1 MLNITPGQRLP
12 VSSLTTDSSVKVAFQ
27 IQSGQTIDLI
37 CFSLDAAGKLSD
49 DRYTVFYNQPEA
61 PGSCISLDGSS
72 GFRLHLTSIPANIDK
87 LVFCAAIDG
96 AGAMGQIGASRF
108 TIADISGI
116 KAGGDFSGRDFSS
129 ERAVMLVEIYRK
141 SGQWRFASVMQG
153 FNAGMDGLVK
163 HFGGQ
168 VSAPAPTQP
177 ATPTPVPVPAPN
189 FARPAQPATSRLSLE
204 KKVAQQAPALLN
216 LAKKAQ
222 LTLEKQK
229 LTELVA
235 RVGLVL
241 DASGSMDSQYEKG
254 RVQEVIDRL
263 MPLALAFD
271 DDGDIDCWAFAERPL
286 QLSSINVRNFS
297 KFIQRDHGGWEDWK
311 VGSRYNEEPRVIQK
325 VLDYYRNSHDKTPIY
340 VLFISDG
347 GVHKESNQPITKLIT
362 EAAHLP
368 IFWQFV
374 GIGGNGYGVLER
386 LDTMKG
392 RVVDN
397 CNFFAL
403 DDLRSVSE
411 QELYDR
417 LMAEFPSWLN
427 EAKSKGI
434 IN

>member
-12 VSSLTTDSSVKVAFQ
+12 LSSLTTDSSVKVAFQ

-37 CFSLDAAGKLSD
+37 CFSLDATGKLSD

-72 GFRLHLTSIPANIDK
+72 GFRLHLTSIPAHIDK

-96 AGAMGQIGASRF
+96 AGAMSQIGASRF
-108 TIADISGI
+108 TIADTTGI
-116 KAGGDFSGRDFSS
+116 KAGGDFSGRDFAS
-129 ERAVMLVEIYRK
+129 ERAVMLVEVYRK
-141 SGQWRFASVMQG
+141 SGQWRFTSVMQG

-177 ATPTPVPVPAPN
+177 ATPTPAPVPAPN
-189 FARPAQPATSRLSLE
+189 FTRPAPPATSRLSLE

-222 LTLEKQK
+222 LSLEKNK
-229 LTELVA
+229 LTEIRA

-241 DASGSMDSQYEKG
+241 DNSGSMYSQYSDGEVQQVVN
-254 RVQEVIDRL
+254 RVL
-263 MPLALAFD
+263 PLAVAFD
-271 DDGDIDCWAFAERPL
+271 DDGELDCWAFADKATRLSPVTL
-286 QLSSINVRNFS
+286 QNYANFIKKES
-297 KFIQRDHGGWEDWK
+297 GGWQKWK
-311 VGSRYNEEPRVIQK
+311 VGDCGNNEPA
-325 VLDYYRNSHDKTPIY
+325 VLKMVMEHYRSSGDRTPAYII
-340 VLFISDG
+340 FISDG
-347 GVHKESNQPITKLIT
+347 GIYMDDDIARLLK
-362 EAAHLP
+362 EAAKLP

-374 GIGGNGYGVLER
+374 GIGGDDYGVLER

-392 RVVDN
+392 RVIDN

-403 DDLRSVSE
+403 DDLGSVSE

>member
-1 MLNITPGQRLP
+1 MLNITPGQRFP

-49 DRYTVFYNQPEA
+49 DSYTVFYNQPEA
-61 PGSCISLDGSS
+61 PDSCISLDGSS
-72 GFRLHLTSIPANIDK
+72 SFRLHLTSIPTNIDK

-96 AGAMGQIGASRF
+96 AGTMSQIGASRF
-108 TIADISGI
+108 TIADISGVR
-116 KAGGDFSGRDFSS
+116 AGGNFSGRDFAG

-153 FNAGMDGLVK
+153 FNAGMDDLVK

-168 VSAPAPTQP
+168 VSASTPTQP
-177 ATPTPVPVPAPN
+177 ATPTPTPVPNIASPIS
-189 FARPAQPATSRLSLE
+189 PTTSRITLE
-204 KKVAQQAPALLN
+204 KKVAQAAPALLS

-222 LTLEKQK
+222 LSLEKNN
-229 LTELVA
+229 LSNVRA

-241 DASGSMDSQYEKG
+241 DNSGSMYGQYLDG
-254 RVQEVIDRL
+254 DVQQVVNRVV
-263 MPLALAFD
+263 PLAVHFD
-271 DDGDIDCWAFAERPL
+271 DDGELDCWAFADKPV
-286 QLSSINVRNFS
+286 QLSPVTLKNYAS
-297 KFIQRDHGGWEDWK
+297 FIEKDNGGFERWK
-311 VGSRYNEEPRVIQK
+311 VGDCGNNEPAVIK
-325 VLDYYRNSHDKTPIY
+325 MIIDYYCASRDLTPVYLI
-340 VLFISDG
+340 FISDG
-347 GVHKESNQPITKLIT
+347 GVYMDNEIAQLLKKASS
-362 EAAHLP
+362 LP

-374 GIGGNGYGVLER
+374 GIGGDSYGVLED
-386 LDTMKG
+386 LDTMTG
-392 RVVDN
+392 RIVDN

-417 LMAEFPSWLN
+417 LMAELPSWLH

>member
-27 IQSGQTIDLI
+27 VQSGQTIDLI

-96 AGAMGQIGASRF
+96 AGAMRQIGASRF
-108 TIADISGI
+108 TIADTTGI
-116 KAGGDFSGRDFSS
+116 KAGGDFSGRDFAS

-153 FNAGMDGLVK
+153 FTAGMDGLVR

-177 ATPTPVPVPAPN
+177 ATPTPAPVPNIAP
-189 FARPAQPATSRLSLE
+189 PIPPTTSRIALE
-204 KKVAQQAPALLN
+204 KKVAQAAPALLS

-222 LTLEKQK
+222 LSLEKNN
-229 LTELVA
+229 LTNVRA

-241 DASGSMDSQYEKG
+241 DNSGSMYGQYLDG
-254 RVQEVIDRL
+254 DVQQVVNRVV
-263 MPLALAFD
+263 PLAVHFD
-271 DDGDIDCWAFAERPL
+271 DDGELDCWAFANNPV
-286 QLSSINVRNFS
+286 QLSPVTLKIYANFIE
-297 KFIQRDHGGWEDWK
+297 KDNGGFERWK
-311 VGSRYNEEPRVIQK
+311 VGDCGNNEPAVIK
-325 VLDYYRNSHDKTPIY
+325 MIIDYYCASRDRTPVYLI
-340 VLFISDG
+340 FISDG
-347 GVHKESNQPITKLIT
+347 GVYMDNEISKLLKKS
-362 EAAHLP
+362 ASLP

-374 GIGGNGYGVLER
+374 GIGGDSYGVLED
-386 LDTMKG
+386 LDTMTG
-392 RVVDN
+392 RIVDN

-403 DDLRSVSE
+403 DDLNSVTE
-411 QELYDR
+411 EALYDR
-417 LMAEFPSWLN
+417 LMGEFPDWLKT
-427 EAKSKGI
+427 AKAKGI
-434 IN
+434 ID